1 MSCLSPVLAYCV
13 EVPRSFDDDDITDDL
28 TVDGFG
34 SFHSMELKKKLFDFK
49 KGHENNFFSRRNYG
63 EHAIELPCG
72 KCLACRLDKAA
83 EWSTRLL
90 LESCSF
96 KNNYFCTFTY
106 DDEHLTSQSLVLS
119 DFQKFIKRLRINL
132 DRELGFKEQIR
143 LFYAG
148 EYGSLNLRPHF
159 HAIFLN
165 LPLPDLIFFK
175 KSNSGGSLYIS
186 DFLSRTWSKGF
197 VTVAD
202 LTYESAGYTARY
214 TMKKALSKIPYDK
227 LGIVPEFH
235 HMSNRP
241 GIGSIYFTENQK
253 KVLTDGGVYVVRKN
267 VATLRPIPKGFERY
281 TTSIDNIQALNNCRE
296 LKKRIAE
303 NFERDRLLRTNIPLD
318 DYRKIQLNF
327 LEKNTR
333 SLKRDL

>member
-1 MSCLSPVLAYCV
+1 MSCLSPVLAYCYDSL
-13 EVPRSFDDDDITDDL
+13 PDDETGEI
-28 TVDGFG
+28 V
-34 SFHSMELKKKLFDFK
+34 KKLTGFK
-49 KGHENNFFSRRNYG
+49 TGKENNFFSRRNYG

-83 EWSTRLL
+83 EWSTRIL

-96 KNNYFCTFTY
+96 KDNYFCTFTY
-106 DDEHLTSQSLVLS
+106 DDLHLTSNSLLLD
-119 DFQKFIKRLRINL
+119 DFQKFVKRLRINFE
-132 DRELGFKEQIR
+132 REYGFKGQIR

-148 EYGSLNLRPHF
+148 EYGSKNFRPHF

-165 LPLPDLIFFK
+165 LPLPDLVFFK
-175 KSNSGGSLYIS
+175 KSNSGGSLFLS

-197 VTVAD
+197 VTVAE

-227 LGIVPEFH
+227 LGLCPEFH

-241 GIGSIYFTENQK
+241 GIGSIYFKENQK
-253 KVLTDGGVYVVRKN
+253 KVLIDGGVYVLRRN
-267 VATLRPIPKGFERY
+267 VPSLRPIPKGFERY
-281 TTSIDNIQALNNCRE
+281 TTTDESLRALLNCRE

-303 NFERDRLLRTNIPLD
+303 SFERERLLRTNISLD

-327 LEKNTR
+327 LEQNTR
-333 SLKRDL
+333 SLNRDL